1 MAGHSYIANGFWQCI
16 TAYLIQ
22 LNLII
27 HVSNKINWLT
37 EEIFFSHWFISNLQ
51 IQLSR
56 KEEIGGGDGQ
66 KDNSNP
72 VSSWNLTLTMKKV
85 LIMGTIDTSSKKQS
99 KNFPVEY
106 TPFIEIWSHIS
117 HVQFLYTHTHTHTHT
132 HTRTHAC
139 THCWGDTNTSHFLK
153 RINPLSCFHAFA
165 HFILCSGYP
174 SLNWQTSILHK
185 KAKLVPC
192 Q

>member
-1 MAGHSYIANGFWQCI
+1 MAGYSYIANGFWHCV

-56 KEEIGGGDGQ
+56 KEETGGGDSQ

-72 VSSWNLTLTMKKV
+72 GYSWNLNLTMKKV
-85 LIMGTIDTSSKKQS
+85 LIMGTID
-99 KNFPVEY
+99 NFL
-106 TPFIEIWSHIS
+106 
-117 HVQFLYTHTHTHTHT
+117 Q
-132 HTRTHAC
+132 
-139 THCWGDTNTSHFLK
+139 
-153 RINPLSCFHAFA
+153 
-165 HFILCSGYP
+165 
-174 SLNWQTSILHK
+174 
-185 KAKLVPC
+185 KAE
-192 Q
+192 